1 MGGAFVGGAE
11 PLVKNRN
18 HYAETG
24 KRVSITGMNMPKY
37 VVVQDQGKW
46 RGYLEGYSDHLVQGE
61 SFDELQFKLSHLTRE
76 LLTGKLP
83 TLRKV
88 A

>member
-1 MGGAFVGGAE
+1 MAFTPGSYR
-11 PLVKNRN
+11 LRKNRN
-18 HYAETG
+18 HCAKIGE
-24 KRVSITGMNMPKY
+24 RVTITGMNAPKY

-46 RGYLEGYSDHLVQGE
+46 RGYLEGYADHQIQAE

-76 LLTGKLP
+76 LLTGKLQ

>member
-1 MGGAFVGGAE
+1 MHV
-11 PLVKNRN
+11 
-18 HYAETG
+18 
-24 KRVSITGMNMPKY
+24 PKY

-46 RGYLEGYSDHLVQGE
+46 RGYLEGYHDHQVQGE
-61 SFDELQFKLSHLTRE
+61 SFDELQFKLGHLTRE
-76 LLTGKLP
+76 LIAGKLQ